1 MRTERLSANFYGN
14 SQSNIMVIKSEP
26 IEKEIIGKKDTTVEV
41 RFPDKISIELVQA
54 NELRH
59 YEIFT
64 WSASLLAT
72 IAVGFWTAYF
82 TTNPKSDQLLWTAI
96 AASVV
101 FAVSLVIAIYYRRK
115 VYHGSLIKVATLNEF
130 KIEK

>member
-1 MRTERLSANFYGN
+1 MATKLEPAQKEGN
-14 SQSNIMVIKSEP
+14 N
-26 IEKEIIGKKDTTVEV
+26 KKDTIIEV

-82 TTNPKSDQLLWTAI
+82 TTNPKSNQLLWTAI
-96 AASVV
+96 ATTVV
-101 FAVSLVIAIYYRRK
+101 FAASLIVAIYYRRK
-115 VYHGSLIKVATLNEF
+115 VYRGSLVKTATLNEF